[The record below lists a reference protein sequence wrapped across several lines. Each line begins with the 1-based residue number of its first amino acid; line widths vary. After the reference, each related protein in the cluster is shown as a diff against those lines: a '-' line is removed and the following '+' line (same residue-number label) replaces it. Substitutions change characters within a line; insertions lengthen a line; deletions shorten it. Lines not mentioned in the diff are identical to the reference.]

1 MSGVRHQLRPTA
13 PAQPPTR
20 PTTLPPTASSC
31 GEFDPL
37 LTAPYTRRPTACHLA
52 LPSPLRRALLTLGV
66 VALLA
71 PTPASARLI
80 PPPGLW
86 PTTVAGAINPLRGTP
101 FMLNGANA
109 TANAQLRVWF
119 SSHGRRLTAL
129 TRTAGFATRIGGRL
143 LSRDNHHS
151 IAGATLTLAQQNVYT
166 PDAWTVVS
174 TVQADREGRFHA
186 NVPPGY
192 HRRIAVLYYPS
203 VDAVS
208 PIVSRRLLLR
218 AKSRVTLR
226 RPLHRRRAYRCD
238 GQVRAGALVAPGGG
252 LLIGLQV
259 RNSRGNWITARLA
272 RTAPSGQFRIRYTFP
287 SAGTLRVRVLVP
299 AQNAWPLYAG
309 TSHTYEILPR

>member
-1 MSGVRHQLRPTA
+1 MTSRP
-13 PAQPPTR
+13 
-20 PTTLPPTASSC
+20 
-31 GEFDPL
+31 
-37 LTAPYTRRPTACHLA
+37 
-52 LPSPLRRALLTLGV
+52 LPSPLRRAALTLGV
-66 VALLA
+66 LALLA

-86 PTTVAGAINPLRGTP
+86 PTNVTGATNPLRGTP
-101 FMLNGANA
+101 FVLNGANA
-109 TANAQLRVWF
+109 TANAQLRIWF

-129 TRTAGFATRIGGRL
+129 TRTAGFTTRVGGRL
-143 LSRDNHHS
+143 RNRDNRHS

-166 PDAWTVVS
+166 PNAWTAIVN
-174 TVQADREGRFHA
+174 VQTDHNGRFHA
-186 NVPPGY
+186 SVPPGY

-203 VDAVS
+203 VDAVA
-208 PIVSRRLLLR
+208 PIFSRRLLLR

-226 RPLHRRRAYRCD
+226 RPIHKHRAYRFD
-238 GQVRAGALVAPGGG
+238 GQVRAGALVTPNGG

-287 SAGTLRVRVLVP
+287 SAATLRVRVVVP

-309 TSHTYEILPR
+309 TSHTYEIRPR